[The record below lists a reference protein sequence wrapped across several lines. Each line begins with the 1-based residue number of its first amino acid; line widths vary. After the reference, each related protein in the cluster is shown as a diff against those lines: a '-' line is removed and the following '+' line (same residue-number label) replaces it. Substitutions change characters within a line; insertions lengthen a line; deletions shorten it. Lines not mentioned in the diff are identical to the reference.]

1 MNEESKA
8 RLARNKEGC
17 DDEEGEN
24 AQIRNNRRR
33 SLIIVPNI
41 VAVFPSRCTYIY
53 IYIYSDGSIVVL
65 ATTIDLPTFLPSNR
79 VEENIIT

>member
-8 RLARNKEGC
+8 RLARNKEGR

-41 VAVFPSRCTYIY
+41 VAVFLVVRIY